1 MTDENTINLRY
12 LKLFLVGPPG
22 VGKTTT
28 LERLRKEIENILSAG
43 NKKISSTMFANCVQV
58 LAFVSGNEADS
69 EWLSSSNLDE
79 EAQIIFRYLCST
91 SDQVSE
97 SPDEEEGDSA
107 PHEPTPKMK
116 VAAQSKEEPKRKI
129 SPRKTANPKKRPKK
143 SGASKTASSSDW
155 HAQPSR
161 QVDEPRYARV
171 DDFLHRL
178 KKSIKSGD
186 YSAFLRLVEEST
198 LLNIN
203 DIGGQPGFLEML
215 PALSKGPALY
225 LLFFDLCKAL
235 NQLYKIRFSRDD
247 TSITPY
253 DSEHTVEGIL
263 SQLLSAIAS
272 VHCTSEPTPSGIE
285 RATQF
290 KEKFEKFQSVTPVTT
305 VIGTHKDQLEREV
318 AEQIRLRNEALE
330 KVTDKDQLERE
341 VAEQIRLRNE
351 ALEEV
356 TDKDQL
362 EREVAEQIRLKNEAL
377 KKVTSKFSEIIANPD
392 EKSTFFAVDN
402 YQGTEQSDIAPIR
415 AHLHRLFSTHFRD
428 ASLPVRPAY
437 LLFSIIL
444 RKEFCIATLEDCLE
458 IGKRLGM
465 RLKEDVEF
473 SLWYLHH
480 CVGALMY
487 YPKVPGDEDGWF
499 REHIICSPQ
508 VVFDSIS
515 QLILASLRTLHSE
528 GTCLEYEREELI
540 KKGQFS
546 LQAIEKYCMNEKIV
560 KMMENR
566 ELIPVRKLI
575 QLLKSVN
582 LLSLITRSGDKKNA
596 KEPTYL
602 LPAILP
608 CATKEELTQ
617 PPQPDDNNPAP
628 ILIAFERG
636 YVPTGVFCAL
646 ITQLVSRGPGGIL
659 GLTWELEEK
668 CVKRNQIL
676 FNVDS
681 VHLVTLLSHESCYEV
696 RVARRDDSHSL
707 HELCTYV
714 LSVILS
720 VLKELY
726 KHLITKI
733 AFERPCEPHQCST
746 TRDLNNLCILTEG
759 SRFRFIYGSN
769 EPVKLNQQ
777 QLVWIGKVLIAIY
790 VC

>member
-12 LKLFLVGPPG
+12 LKLFLIGPPG

-43 NKKISSTMFANCVQV
+43 DKKISSTLFANCVQI

-79 EAQIIFRYLCST
+79 EAQIIFRYMCST
-91 SDQVSE
+91 FDQVSE
-97 SPDEEEGDSA
+97 SPDEEEGDSTL
-107 PHEPTPKMK
+107 PEPTPKMK
-116 VAAQSKEEPKRKI
+116 VAAQSKEEPKRKT
-129 SPRKTANPKKRPKK
+129 SPRKTTNPKKKAQK
-143 SGASKTASSSDW
+143 SGANKTASSSDR

-178 KKSIKSGD
+178 KTSIKSGD

-235 NQLYKIRFSRDD
+235 NQLYKIGFSRDD

-305 VIGTHKDQLEREV
+305 VIGTHKDQLER
-318 AEQIRLRNEALE
+318 
-330 KVTDKDQLERE
+330 D

-356 TDKDQL
+356 PDKDQL
-362 EREVAEQIRLKNEAL
+362 EREVAEQLRLKNEAL
-377 KKVTSKFSEIIANPD
+377 KKVTSKFSEIVANPD

-402 YQGTEQSDIAPIR
+402 YKGTEQTDIAPIR

-444 RKEFCIATLEDCLE
+444 RKEFCIATMEDCLE
-458 IGKRLGM
+458 IGKRLDM
-465 RLKEDVEF
+465 HLKEDVEF

-546 LQAIEKYCMNEKIV
+546 LQAIEKYCMNEKIA
-560 KMMENR
+560 KKMENR

-636 YVPTGVFCAL
+636 YVPTGVFCGL
-646 ITQLVSRGPGGIL
+646 ITQLVSRGSGGIL
-659 GLTWELEEK
+659 GLTWNLEEK
-668 CVKRNQIL
+668 CVKRNQIS
-676 FNVDS
+676 FNVDN
-681 VHLVTLLSHESCYEV
+681 VHLVTLLSHESCYEI

-726 KHLITKI
+726 KHLITII
-733 AFERPCEPHQCST
+733 AFEHPCDSHQCST
-746 TRDLNNLCILTEG
+746 SRDLNNLCILTEG
-759 SRFRFIYGSN
+759 SRLRFICGSN
-769 EPVKLNQQ
+769 EPIKLNQQ

>member
-43 NKKISSTMFANCVQV
+43 DKKKISSTMLANCVQV

-79 EAQIIFRYLCST
+79 EAQILFRYMCST
-91 SDQVSE
+91 VDQVSE

-107 PHEPTPKMK
+107 PPEPTPKMK
-116 VAAQSKEEPKRKI
+116 VAAQSKEEPKRKT
-129 SPRKTANPKKRPKK
+129 SPRKTTNPKKRPKK
-143 SGASKTASSSDW
+143 SGASKTASSSDR
-155 HAQPSR
+155 HVQPSR
-161 QVDEPRYARV
+161 QVDEPCYARV

-178 KKSIKSGD
+178 KTSIKSGD
-186 YSAFLRLVEEST
+186 YSVFLRLVEEST

-235 NQLYKIRFSRDD
+235 NQLYKIPFSRDD

-305 VIGTHKDQLEREV
+305 VIGTHKDQLE
-318 AEQIRLRNEALE
+318 Q
-330 KVTDKDQLERE
+330 E

-362 EREVAEQIRLKNEAL
+362 EREVAEQIRLKHEAL
-377 KKVTSKFSEIIANPD
+377 KKVTGKFSEIVANPD
-392 EKSTFFAVDN
+392 EKSAFFAVDN
-402 YQGTEQSDIAPIR
+402 YQGTEQSDIAPIHT
-415 AHLHRLFSTHFRD
+415 HLHRLFSTHFRD

-444 RKEFCIATLEDCLE
+444 RKEFCIATMEDCLE

-465 RLKEDVEF
+465 HLKEDVEF

-566 ELIPVRKLI
+566 KLIPVRKLI

-582 LLSLITRSGDKKNA
+582 LLSLITRSGDKENA

-617 PPQPDDNNPAP
+617 PPRPDDNNPAP
-628 ILIAFERG
+628 ILITFERG
-636 YVPTGVFCAL
+636 YVPTGVFCGL

-668 CVKRNQIL
+668 CVKRNQIS

-681 VHLVTLLSHESCYEV
+681 VHLLTLLSHEGCYEV
-696 RVARRDDSHSL
+696 RVARSDDNLSL

-733 AFERPCEPHQCST
+733 AFECPCEQHQCST

-759 SRFRFIYGSN
+759 SRSRFLCGRKKPI
-769 EPVKLNQQ
+769 KLKHE
-777 QLVWIGKVLIAIY
+777 QLVWIGKVLLFSDSYLCKLY
-790 VC
+790 VRNPVYTYVYSC

>member
-1 MTDENTINLRY
+1 MERLQDLMTDENTINLRY

-28 LERLRKEIENILSAG
+28 LERLRKVIENILSAG
-43 NKKISSTMFANCVQV
+43 DKKKISSTMLANCVQV

-79 EAQIIFRYLCST
+79 EAQILFRYMCST
-91 SDQVSE
+91 YDQVSE
-97 SPDEEEGDSA
+97 SPDEEEGDSK
-107 PHEPTPKMK
+107 PPEPTPKMK
-116 VAAQSKEEPKRKI
+116 VAAQSKEEPKKKVSPRNTI
-129 SPRKTANPKKRPKK
+129 NPRKTTNPKKKPKK
-143 SGASKTASSSDW
+143 SGASKTASSSDR

-161 QVDEPRYARV
+161 QVEEPRYARV

-178 KKSIKSGD
+178 KTSIKSGD

-235 NQLYKIRFSRDD
+235 NRLYKIPFSRDD

-305 VIGTHKDQLEREV
+305 VIGTHKDQLER
-318 AEQIRLRNEALE
+318 
-330 KVTDKDQLERE
+330 D

-377 KKVTSKFSEIIANPD
+377 KKVTSKFSEIVANAD
-392 EKSTFFAVDN
+392 EKSIFFAVDN
-402 YQGTEQSDIAPIR
+402 YQGTEQYDIAPIR

-444 RKEFCIATLEDCLE
+444 RKEFCIATMEDCLE
-458 IGKRLGM
+458 IGKRLDM
-465 RLKEDVEF
+465 HLKEDVEF

-499 REHIICSPQ
+499 KEHIICSPQ

-566 ELIPVRKLI
+566 KLIPVRKLI

-628 ILIAFERG
+628 ILITFERG
-636 YVPTGVFCAL
+636 YVPTGVFCGL

-659 GLTWELEEK
+659 GITWELEEK
-668 CVKRNQIL
+668 CVKRNQIS

-681 VHLVTLLSHESCYEV
+681 VHLVTLLSHERCYEI
-696 RVARRDDSHSL
+696 RVTRSDDSLSL

-733 AFERPCEPHQCST
+733 AFERPCEQHQCST

-759 SRFRFIYGSN
+759 LRLRFICGSKS
-769 EPVKLNQQ
+769 VKLNQQ
-777 QLVWIGKVLIAIY
+777 QLVWIGKVLIVSVSSI
-790 VC
+790 

>member
-1 MTDENTINLRY
+1 MLTVIGEQQRYVERLQDLMTDENTINLRY

-43 NKKISSTMFANCVQV
+43 DKKKISSTMLANCVQV

-79 EAQIIFRYLCST
+79 EAQILFGYMCST
-91 SDQVSE
+91 VDQVSE
-97 SPDEEEGDSA
+97 SPDEEEGDSN
-107 PHEPTPKMK
+107 PPEPTPKVK
-116 VAAQSKEEPKRKI
+116 VAAQSKEEPK
-129 SPRKTANPKKRPKK
+129 KK
-143 SGASKTASSSDW
+143 SGASKTAYSSDR

-171 DDFLHRL
+171 DDFFHRL
-178 KKSIKSGD
+178 KTLIKSGD
-186 YSAFLRLVEEST
+186 YSAFLRLVKEST
-198 LLNIN
+198 LLNIS

-235 NQLYKIRFSRDD
+235 NQLYKIPFSRDD

-305 VIGTHKDQLEREV
+305 VIGTHKDQLER
-318 AEQIRLRNEALE
+318 
-330 KVTDKDQLERE
+330 D

-377 KKVTSKFSEIIANPD
+377 KKVTSIFSEIVANPD
-392 EKSTFFAVDN
+392 EKNTFFAVDN

-444 RKEFCIATLEDCLE
+444 RKEFCITTMEDCLE

-465 RLKEDVEF
+465 HLKEEVEF

-487 YPKVPGDEDGWF
+487 YPKVPDDEDGWF

-546 LQAIEKYCMNEKIV
+546 LQAIEKYCMNEKIA

-628 ILIAFERG
+628 ILITFERG
-636 YVPTGVFCAL
+636 YVPTGVFCGL

-668 CVKRNQIL
+668 CVKRNQIS

-681 VHLVTLLSHESCYEV
+681 VHLVTLLSHERCYEV

-733 AFERPCEPHQCST
+733 AFERPCEQHQC
-746 TRDLNNLCILTEG
+746 RDLNNLCILTEG
-759 SRFRFIYGSN
+759 SSLRFICGSN